1 MIPLNE
7 LAAELVL
14 AVGGALFVA
23 NLWVLLRPI
32 VQRERNG
39 PPPASAAIDNPD
51 LREHRDRCGRHSLGD
66 RDVGDS
72 LRTRVSSG

>member
-7 LAAELVL
+7 LAAELIL

-32 VQRERNG
+32 VQRARNG
-39 PPPASAAIDNPD
+39 PPPPRPPSMRRIYVNLVIGAAASVLAIAT
-51 LREHRDRCGRHSLGD
+51 L
-66 RDVGDS
+66 V
-72 LRTRVSSG
+72 TR

>member
-39 PPPASAAIDNPD
+39 PPPPRPPSITRIYVNLVIGAVATAWAIAT
-51 LREHRDRCGRHSLGD
+51 LM
-66 RDVGDS
+66 
-72 LRTRVSSG
+72 TR